1 MTDKCEHDKLE
12 PTEIIEGELRR
23 TEFHCVECGHMIG
36 YWQEDEDK
44 IYIEFEKRG
53 DMFSVVPTFDPVEM
67 KDMKDINGRNI
78 DIDHDLSEEDKED
91 LKLALKLGV
100 DWIALSFV
108 EHDNNVSFLL
118 SSIFSSM

>member
-1 MTDKCEHDKLE
+1 MTDNPDKCEHDKLE

-36 YWQEDEDK
+36 FWQEDEDK

-53 DMFSVVPTFDPVEM
+53 EMFSVVPTFDPVEM

-91 LKLALKLGV
+91 LK
-100 DWIALSFV
+100 
-108 EHDNNVSFLL
+108 
-118 SSIFSSM
+118 